1 MTRPVVVVS
10 SLHRFAPENL
20 ETSPLSMRIR
30 ETSAGQEGVGVYLSV
45 VTFFLLIL
53 VRLPLHLAHL
63 SFPIA
68 RTFFN
73 CFLSRSFLP
82 STLQKKKSY
91 VRAVVSTRDM
101 HRTGHC
107 VLEET
112 ETAGPFAGQSF
123 ISFSVFCWKEGK
135 QPATSARRGNTFPGR
150 MLVRAHTHTHTQIYT
165 LYVGERIAL
174 PTLDPFY

>member
-82 STLQKKKSY
+82 STLQKKVTSVQLSLHVICTALAIAYWKRQKLLDLLLAKVLFLFPCFVGKRGSNQQ
-91 VRAVVSTRDM
+91 
-101 HRTGHC
+101 HR
-107 VLEET
+107 LAEET
-112 ETAGPFAGQSF
+112 HFRAG
-123 ISFSVFCWKEGK
+123 C
-135 QPATSARRGNTFPGR
+135 
-150 MLVRAHTHTHTQIYT
+150 
-165 LYVGERIAL
+165 
-174 PTLDPFY
+174 